1 MLKTLAKSNPMWF
14 RLSIYLLM
22 LGASFIIYSN
32 ILKAGFVYDDVVF
45 RENPAIHITHLGQIF
60 EILLDPHEWR
70 RVGQATFALNFY
82 VGGLEPFGYH
92 VFNIFLHALNGLLLF
107 LVTLNTL
114 SLPSLREEWKD
125 RAVATA
131 LLGAMIWLVHPVQ
144 IMAVTYTVQ
153 RFTSLSSLFF
163 LLSLYFYIRGRYFYI
178 RGRLSRR
185 GRRIG
190 MYSLCAFCAVL
201 AFGSK
206 ENSAVLPL
214 VIFLYEVLF
223 FTDESARKN
232 RRRLL
237 FGAVA
242 TGGLIILLALIYMG
256 PDMGSTIM
264 NNSAG
269 KGWHPCERFITQ
281 FRVIFLYMTL
291 LIWPNPARL
300 NVDYDFSLSKGLF
313 SPPSTFLSLVL
324 LAAIIAFAIT
334 RFRKNPL
341 LSFALLWFFV
351 NLAIESSFLPLD
363 LVYEHRLYLPS
374 MGPIMLFAG
383 WICSIKKRQLKKVGI
398 SLAIVFM
405 LALACWTRQRNVVW
419 QDPVRLWEDNVMKSP
434 KRARVYGNLGKAY
447 LDKGKYEKA
456 RLAFEKTIALD
467 PTFLGAYN
475 NLATIHIDHFRQ
487 YKKARQYLHEAIR
500 RNPDYP
506 SPYLNLGVV
515 HLQLRELAQAVQAF
529 EKLLELDP
537 ENLLGH
543 YNLAAAY
550 FNLKKYDQVIS
561 ILQRGI
567 EIWPRSA
574 RLYALLGVTYYHQKE
589 DLRSQ
594 EALRRALQL
603 DPFNKMAGGYMK
615 KLQRRDVPSKRGY
628 K

>member
-1 MLKTLAKSNPMWF
+1 MWF
-14 RLSIYLLM
+14 RLSVYLLM
-22 LGASFIIYSN
+22 LGTSFILYAN

-45 RENPAIHITHLGQIF
+45 KENPAIHITHLGQIL
-60 EILLDPHEWR
+60 EIFLDPHQWR

-82 VGGLEPFGYH
+82 VGGLKPFGYH
-92 VFNIFLHALNGLLLF
+92 VFNIFIHALNGFLLF
-107 LVTLNTL
+107 LVTSNTL
-114 SLPSLREEWKD
+114 SLPSFREEWKD
-125 RAVATA
+125 RAVTTA

-153 RFTSLSSLFF
+153 RFTSLSALFF
-163 LLSLYFYIRGRYFYI
+163 LLSLYFYI

-190 MYSLCAFCAVL
+190 MYSICTFFAIL

-223 FTDESARKN
+223 FTDESRKKN

-237 FGAVA
+237 FGAAV

-256 PDMGSTIM
+256 PDLGTTIM

-269 KGWHPCERFITQ
+269 KGWHPYERFITQ
-281 FRVIFLYMTL
+281 FRVIILYITL

-324 LAAIIAFAIT
+324 LAGIIAFAII

-341 LSFALLWFFV
+341 ISFALLWFFV

-374 MGPIMLFAG
+374 MGPIMLFSG
-383 WICSIKKRQLKKVGI
+383 WICSIRKQQLKKAGI
-398 SLAIVFM
+398 SLTIVFM
-405 LALACWTRQRNVVW
+405 LVLACWTRQRNVVW
-419 QDPVRLWEDNVMKSP
+419 QDPVRLWEDNVSKSP
-434 KRARVYGNLGKAY
+434 KRARVYGNLGKAF

-456 RLAFEKTIALD
+456 RFAFEKTIALD

-487 YKKARQYLHEAIR
+487 YKKAREYLHEAIR

-506 SPYLNLGVV
+506 SPYLNLGVI
-515 HLQLRELAQAVQAF
+515 HLQLRELDQAIQAF
-529 EKLLELDP
+529 QKLLELDP

-550 FNLKKYDQVIS
+550 FNLKKYDQAIS

-567 EIWPRSA
+567 DLWPRSA
-574 RLYALLGVTYYHQKE
+574 RLYALLGVTYYHKK
-589 DLRSQ
+589 DGLRSQ
-594 EALRRALQL
+594 EALSQALQL
-603 DPFNKMAGGYMK
+603 DPYNKMAGGYME
-615 KLQRRDVPSKRGY
+615 KLQHGDVPSNLDY